1 MKKIVSVAFALL
13 ALLALAA
20 PGAARAADCA
30 TAPMSSAVA
39 VDELAGDGAQV
50 ELDDLLEVGPA
61 ESAEQ
66 ADGFPEIC
74 WYDACQL
81 TPTGCGCAGFY
92 CNGEFICGIKR
103 KFV

>member
-1 MKKIVSVAFALL
+1 MKKIASAAFALL
-13 ALLALAA
+13 AVVALAA

-30 TAPMSSAVA
+30 TAPMSPAA
-39 VDELAGDGAQV
+39 APDELALDVSEV
-50 ELDDLLEVGPA
+50 ELDELLQVDPA
-61 ESAEQ
+61 GSAQ
-66 ADGFPEIC
+66 PMDGFPEIC

-103 KFV
+103 KFA